1 MKKLLLISFVSLVLW
16 VSCRP
21 VNNSSKE
28 PSSAP
33 TVNTTIVQQL
43 EQADEV
49 KKQLEQEN
57 KALKRLI
64 PLLSFSSQSILTDT
78 LSQHLFENLI
88 ENAAWSESA
97 TGYQFLYELSLLAN
111 PNRNGMPQE
120 EGIQQVVDEPHIH
133 SYLHYLWS
141 SIDRRDN
148 SLFSLFER
156 FKPTAIHLLLSSG
169 MYAESG
175 LERTIKLLKLTYN
188 ETHNNTD
195 LLEDLYQRTDSVGVL
210 QDRIYQEIASE
221 KAVELASEFRDYEF
235 VSYLPWAYSFWA
247 RRYHEDNIET
257 VYELL
262 VEFDDEMQDYL
273 EDEW

>member
-1 MKKLLLISFVSLVLW
+1 MKKLLLPLTISMLFGACQPSQ
-16 VSCRP
+16 
-21 VNNSSKE
+21 NSSQANK
-28 PSSAP
+28 SVP
-33 TVNTTIVQQL
+33 TVNTTLAQQL
-43 EQADEV
+43 EKADETNQ
-49 KKQLEQEN
+49 QLKQEN
-57 KALKRLI
+57 EALKKLI
-64 PLLSFSSQSILTDT
+64 PLLSFSSESILTDT
-78 LSQHLFENLI
+78 LSKHLFNNLI

-120 EGIQQVVDEPHIH
+120 EGIQQVVDEPHIYG
-133 SYLHYLWS
+133 YLHYLWS
-141 SIDRRDN
+141 SIDRGDN
-148 SLFSLFER
+148 SLFYLYEKFN
-156 FKPTAIHLLLSSG
+156 PTAMQLLLSSG

-175 LERTIKLLKLTYN
+175 LERTVELLKLTYN
-188 ETHNNTD
+188 ETHENTD
-195 LLEDLYQRTDSVGVL
+195 LLEDLYQRTDSIGVL

-247 RRYHEDNIET
+247 RRHHEDNIET

-273 EDEW
+273 EDDW